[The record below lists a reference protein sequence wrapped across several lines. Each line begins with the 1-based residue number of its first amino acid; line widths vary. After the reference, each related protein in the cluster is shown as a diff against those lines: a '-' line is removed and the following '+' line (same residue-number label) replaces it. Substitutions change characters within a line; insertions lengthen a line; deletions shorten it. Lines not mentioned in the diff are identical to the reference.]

1 MNSKISDFKQ
11 KKTDFKQKKSKSKK
25 SKNAENAQ
33 IFSENKIICITGPM
47 AAGKNLAC
55 SILETYG
62 FVSIDADLL
71 IHEIIET
78 QKDKILSTFEKIAQE
93 KKIPLLTKDKKINR
107 KNLGKI
113 VFSSAELLKKQ
124 EDIVYPEFDILVKKF
139 LEENK
144 NKTRIINATVLYK
157 RPCMK
162 LVDFVI
168 FVDSPKI
175 LRFFRSKKRDS
186 LSFKQIF
193 NRFKSQKNLFSKYK
207 ISNADIR
214 RVWNIGSRI
223 SLERKL
229 LKILEK

>member
-1 MNSKISDFKQ
+1 MNQKLSDFKQ
-11 KKTDFKQKKSKSKK
+11 KKSELKKL
-25 SKNAENAQ
+25 KNAQ
-33 IFSENKIICITGPM
+33 FFSQNKIICVTGPM
-47 AAGKNLAC
+47 ASGKNLAC
-55 SILETYG
+55 SILENYG

-71 IHEIIET
+71 VHEIIEN
-78 QKDKILSTFEKIAQE
+78 QKEKILSTFGKIAQE
-93 KKIPLLTKDKKINR
+93 KKIPLLTKDNKIHR

-139 LEENK
+139 LDENQ

-157 RPCMK
+157 RPCIK

-175 LRFFRSKKRDS
+175 LRLFRSKKRDS
-186 LSFKQIF
+186 LSFKQIL

-207 ISNADIR
+207 NSNADIR
-214 RVWNIGSRI
+214 RVWNIGSRF

>member
-1 MNSKISDFKQ
+1 MNSKISDSEQKNSKL
-11 KKTDFKQKKSKSKK
+11 KKTKSTEFFSK
-25 SKNAENAQ
+25 
-33 IFSENKIICITGPM
+33 NKIICITGPM

-55 SILETYG
+55 SILEFYG
-62 FVSIDADLL
+62 GVSIDADLL
-71 IHEIIET
+71 VHEIIEN
-78 QKDKILSTFEKIAQE
+78 QKEKILSTFGKIAQE
-93 KKIPLLTKDKKINR
+93 KKISLLTEDKKINR

-139 LEENK
+139 LDENQ

-157 RPCMK
+157 RPCIK

-168 FVDSPKI
+168 FVDAPKL
-175 LRFFRSKKRDS
+175 LRLFRSKKRDS
-186 LSFKQIF
+186 MSFKQIL
-193 NRFKSQKNLFSKYK
+193 NRFKSQKNLFAKYK

-214 RVWNIGSRI
+214 RVWNIGSRN

-229 LKILEK
+229 LKLLEK